1 MWILIVRTVVYLS
14 EMWTNQKMVFVGGS
28 KSKTNS
34 RHFVEVF
41 ASTETH
47 GVKHFKWNKNSIIEA
62 NFEYMWINQT
72 DNSILF
78 DFGRSERIQRVRDVG
93 KKREIFCTHFHI
105 WKINRKQIY
114 SSMCLLCVCV
124 CPFKHSFDFVL
135 KIDSIERECTC
146 VYPTCTMYTSHV
158 YHIDRL
164 LCALHMLSFS
174 HFVCDA
180 MGHAKINKS
189 MNNSQGCIRYKI

>member
-1 MWILIVRTVVYLS
+1 M
-14 EMWTNQKMVFVGGS
+14 
-28 KSKTNS
+28 
-34 RHFVEVF
+34 
-41 ASTETH
+41 
-47 GVKHFKWNKNSIIEA
+47 
-62 NFEYMWINQT
+62 
-72 DNSILF
+72 
-78 DFGRSERIQRVRDVG
+78 
-93 KKREIFCTHFHI
+93 
-105 WKINRKQIY
+105 
-114 SSMCLLCVCV
+114 CV

-189 MNNSQGCIRYKI
+189 MNNSQGFYISMLCMEPHFKQESNKKRVIDRMRKSMRALSERASEQTNVRMQE